1 LTSCITIHRGYIC
14 KPSSITYDQGNKLSK
29 FINTSQTS
37 PLTSYHIYPAA
48 ATNHYA
54 TYLHAPPTYTI
65 TAISHTSVELAKDA
79 IITSSSSIKTSSTSS
94 KAHSI
99 WSSIKRHAKEHHEGV
114 NAAFAAHYGQGQGRT
129 IAGKGQGVWE
139 YKRGQYT
146 RK

>member
-1 LTSCITIHRGYIC
+1 MSYSTSTTPR
-14 KPSSITYDQGNKLSK
+14 
-29 FINTSQTS
+29 
-37 PLTSYHIYPAA
+37 
-48 ATNHYA
+48 
-54 TYLHAPPTYTI
+54 
-65 TAISHTSVELAKDA
+65 TSVELAKDA
-79 IITSSSSIKTSSTSS
+79 IIMSSSSIKTSSTSS

-129 IAGKGQGVWE
+129 IAGKGQEVWE